1 MYSYASLTFRAGEV
15 FPFRTR
21 NSGGTPLTDEEDRHR
36 GRLNVYPATTTEADL
51 LKAHRSRFA
60 RLHEHRA
67 SR

>member
-1 MYSYASLTFRAGEV
+1 VRYSPSHTELGWYA
-15 FPFRTR
+15 
-21 NSGGTPLTDEEDRHR
+21 LTDEEDRHR

-60 RLHEHRA
+60 WLHEHRA